1 MRIKKV
7 LKIILWIII
16 ITVFIFLGGMIRNIV
31 ILVKLDNSVTELNN
45 SKENYYKS
53 IKYSENPNWNADLEF
68 YKKGDVVKCIT
79 KLKDG
84 SATMTEYSYP
94 NIRRVYTETKE
105 EKIFREEKE
114 FIELSYPVTIEN
126 YTNIIDFWHL
136 IVAASNTK
144 IKTVDFEGSKC
155 YELSGNHSPIFLYL
169 GYHDDLVSMK
179 LYLEKD
185 TGIPVRQVETVN
197 IDGEII
203 NYTIDYEFKFDIVTD
218 EDIKEPDVSE
228 YTIFEPQI

>member
-1 MRIKKV
+1 MKIKKA
-7 LKIILWIII
+7 LKVILWIII
-16 ITVFIFLGGMIRNIV
+16 ITVFVFLVSMLRNIC

-53 IKYSENPNWNADLEF
+53 IKFSENPNWNADSEF

-84 SATMTEYSYP
+84 SATMTEYLYP
-94 NIRRVYTETKE
+94 NTRRVYTETKE

-136 IVAASNTK
+136 IVTASNTK
-144 IKTVDFEGSKC
+144 IKTVDFEGRNC
-155 YELSGNHSPIFLYL
+155 YELSGNHSPIFLIL
-169 GYHDDLVSMK
+169 GHYDELVSMK
-179 LYLEKD
+179 LYIEKD

-203 NYTIDYEFKFDIVTD
+203 NYTIDYEFKFDIVTV

-228 YTIFEPQI
+228 YTIR

>member
-1 MRIKKV
+1 MLKKV
-7 LKIILWIII
+7 LKVILWIII
-16 ITVFIFLGGMIRNIV
+16 ISTFIFLGSMIRNIC

-53 IKYSENPNWNADLEF
+53 ITYSENPNWNADLEF

-79 KLKDG
+79 KLNDG
-84 SATMTEYSYP
+84 SAIMTEYSYP

-136 IVAASNTK
+136 IVTASNTK
-144 IKTVDFEGSKC
+144 IKTVDFEGRNC

-169 GYHDDLVSMK
+169 GYNDNLVSMK

-203 NYTIDYEFKFDIVTD
+203 NYTIDYDFKFDVVTD
-218 EDIKEPDVSE
+218 EDMKEPDASE
-228 YTIFEPQI
+228 YQKNM